1 MRRRAFNPH
10 ALVALAGSLL
20 LTLLPGCKSSADQP
34 DAPATFVILID
45 KSESINEGKAAS
57 YIHYLRDSVFPSLTP
72 GARVIIEPI
81 VGANTYSDPAERVT
95 TTLPMVTPLRKDASY
110 FLLKGDLSADKACLT
125 RVSGQLQAFN
135 TARDQFDADA
145 LRVFRGKSI
154 SNSTFLVDGM
164 KEASELLEPRKG
176 KGVLVVLSDGLE
188 DSDAFGAHSRFD
200 DPGFWARTAPQKLVG
215 QIDPA
220 KNTPGLKGASV
231 YFYGMAA
238 GSGRLYDN
246 VRHFWQAFFRAAD
259 VDSVSAGHQPLYTEP
274 AYNPQPEDLCK

>member
-1 MRRRAFNPH
+1 MRRRTRGAH
-10 ALVALAGSLL
+10 SLL
-20 LTLLPGCKSSADQP
+20 PLAALLLGSVTGCRSTP
-34 DAPATFVILID
+34 DKPEGPATFVILID
-45 KSESINEGKAAS
+45 KTESINEGKAAT
-57 YIHYLRDSVFPSLTP
+57 YIRYLRESVFPSLTP

-95 TTLPMVTPLRKDASY
+95 TTLPNVTALRKDASY
-110 FLLKGDLSADKACLT
+110 YILKGDLSADKACLA

-135 TARDQFDADA
+135 AARDQFDADA
-145 LRVFRGKSI
+145 LRVFRGKST
-154 SNSTFLVDGM
+154 SNSTYLVDGM

-188 DSDAFGAHSRFD
+188 DSDTFGARSRFD
-200 DPGFWARTAPQKLVG
+200 DPGFWSRSTPQKLVQ
-215 QIDPA
+215 QIDPG
-220 KNTPGLKGASV
+220 KNTPGLKGATV

-238 GSGRLYDN
+238 GNGRLYDN
-246 VRHFWQAFFRAAD
+246 VRHFWQAFFRAAE